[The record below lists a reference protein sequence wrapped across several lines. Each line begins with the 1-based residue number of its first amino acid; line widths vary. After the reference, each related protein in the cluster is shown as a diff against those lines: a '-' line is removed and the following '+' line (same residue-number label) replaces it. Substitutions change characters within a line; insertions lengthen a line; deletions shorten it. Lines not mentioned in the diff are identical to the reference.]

1 MPPLIRLDSFWAE
14 YDGEQ
19 ALAAAFLD
27 ELQGERIDC
36 LYSDVRTESYSFR
49 LDKGEFLCSILVR
62 GEKAWLLWGLAPE
75 AEYSISGLMSEKLI
89 RWSGALDEVGFGEK
103 LRSYAVAE
111 PEPDIRLV
119 FCMCQEAEGEK
130 NRNLHLYRY
139 GDYENPWQEFGEASL
154 PDASDFRDI
163 DRDGILELRLTFS
176 SSGFYYRYY
185 HWDQE
190 NRRYEPI
197 EVSWEEWHELA
208 EEEELKAVDGAGGDW
223 LIPQG
228 LLDRIGRAFQEGTEY
243 EVLKAM
249 TDYRVLDKEEV
260 KAIGKE
266 SLGIRQELAMTRGR
280 CAVIEAD
287 LDNDGISDLFM
298 ETVEGGSGGFTRT
311 AFFKGG
317 ENGTYERTDTDRHI
331 LEEFAVIS
339 YGGKNYYCRRSYD
352 YGVKLH
358 NGVDL
363 YCYENG
369 ELAEKAAVRI
379 TAADYRVE
387 IEECPE
393 ERWRSLAEQIA
404 SASADYRERIHE
416 GEILLGG
423 AEQKETREE
432 EDYYL
437 CDLDNDGEQEEYTKI
452 IWGSSSLGSED
463 YLAFSCEENELI
475 EDAVWAGEGTP
486 MMLWA
491 EEAEGT
497 EIERLYRI
505 TGTAEYGT
513 EQMRYR

>member
-1 MPPLIRLDSFWAE
+1 M
-14 YDGEQ
+14 
-19 ALAAAFLD
+19 
-27 ELQGERIDC
+27 
-36 LYSDVRTESYSFR
+36 
-49 LDKGEFLCSILVR
+49 
-62 GEKAWLLWGLAPE
+62 
-75 AEYSISGLMSEKLI
+75 
-89 RWSGALDEVGFGEK
+89 
-103 LRSYAVAE
+103 
-111 PEPDIRLV
+111 
-119 FCMCQEAEGEK
+119 
-130 NRNLHLYRY
+130 
-139 GDYENPWQEFGEASL
+139 
-154 PDASDFRDI
+154 
-163 DRDGILELRLTFS
+163 
-176 SSGFYYRYY
+176 
-185 HWDQE
+185 
-190 NRRYEPI
+190 
-197 EVSWEEWHELA
+197 SWEEWHELA

-379 TAADYRVE
+379 TAADYRV
-387 IEECPE
+387 
-393 ERWRSLAEQIA
+393 
-404 SASADYRERIHE
+404 
-416 GEILLGG
+416 
-423 AEQKETREE
+423 
-432 EDYYL
+432 
-437 CDLDNDGEQEEYTKI
+437 
-452 IWGSSSLGSED
+452 
-463 YLAFSCEENELI
+463 
-475 EDAVWAGEGTP
+475 
-486 MMLWA
+486 
-491 EEAEGT
+491 
-497 EIERLYRI
+497 
-505 TGTAEYGT
+505 
-513 EQMRYR
+513 